1 MDRRL
6 DHPMGSGSGNSGI
19 LLRRYCGIDI
29 RALII
34 PLLAEEGNASR
45 RTTMKLST
53 VCLSIALAITLTAVK
68 PLAAHH
74 SDEDSFGT
82 RSLLRPS
89 HAFLSS
95 SAAAIQWCRHC
106 GGASA
111 AVAGRPCEPRIDG
124 RQKGYWE
131 VRPGLSGL
139 PRAADVPFQPWA
151 RALYQYRTSR

>member
-1 MDRRL
+1 
-6 DHPMGSGSGNSGI
+6 HPMGSGSGNSGI

-53 VCLSIALAITLTAVK
+53 ACLSIALAITLTAVK

-95 SAAAIQWCRHC
+95 SAAAIP
-106 GGASA
+106 AP
-111 AVAGRPCEPRIDG
+111 PCEPRIDG
-124 RQKGYWE
+124 RPKRLLGSAS
-131 VRPGLSGL
+131 RPQ
-139 PRAADVPFQPWA
+139 RFAAGC
-151 RALYQYRTSR
+151 RRS

>member
-1 MDRRL
+1 
-6 DHPMGSGSGNSGI
+6 
-19 LLRRYCGIDI
+19 
-29 RALII
+29 
-34 PLLAEEGNASR
+34 
-45 RTTMKLST
+45 MKLST

-106 GGASA
+106 GGGSA

-124 RQKGYWE
+124 RPKRLLGSAS
-131 VRPGLSGL
+131 RPQRFAAGCRRSVPAVGESAVSIPNLQDGFDTALL
-139 PRAADVPFQPWA
+139 PTAGTERRQPAAN
-151 RALYQYRTSR
+151 R